1 MTTPGPRPLADRAV
15 LVIGGSSGIGYE
27 VARRARGA
35 GARVTITGRDERRLA
50 AAAERL
56 GAGARRLDAHDEA
69 QLESAFAGL
78 RPVDHIV
85 SMVGDSMAGGFL
97 QTAPQTMQHV
107 LRSKFLTNWAI
118 GRHAART
125 LAAGGSL
132 TYTSGTGGRP
142 HEISATYVAN
152 LAISALVQGLAHEMA
167 PRQRVNAVAPT
178 FMGTGTAFWRNIPP
192 AELGG
197 QEAAF
202 AASVPLRRVATTG
215 EVAAAYL
222 HLMTNT
228 FITGQVLAVDGG
240 VMLAI

>member
-1 MTTPGPRPLADRAV
+1 MV
-15 LVIGGSSGIGYE
+15 LNE
-27 VARRARGA
+27 
-35 GARVTITGRDERRLA
+35 
-50 AAAERL
+50 
-56 GAGARRLDAHDEA
+56 
-69 QLESAFAGL
+69 GL

-152 LAISALVQGLAHEMA
+152 LAISALVQGLAHEM
-167 PRQRVNAVAPT
+167 
-178 FMGTGTAFWRNIPP
+178 GPP
-192 AELGG
+192 AAG
-197 QEAAF
+197 
-202 AASVPLRRVATTG
+202 
-215 EVAAAYL
+215 
-222 HLMTNT
+222 
-228 FITGQVLAVDGG
+228 
-240 VMLAI
+240 

>member
-1 MTTPGPRPLADRAV
+1 
-15 LVIGGSSGIGYE
+15 
-27 VARRARGA
+27 
-35 GARVTITGRDERRLA
+35 
-50 AAAERL
+50 
-56 GAGARRLDAHDEA
+56 
-69 QLESAFAGL
+69 L

-197 QEAAF
+197 QQACRRLLRAA
-202 AASVPLRRVATTG
+202 RRGLVCVSHPRG
-215 EVAAAYL
+215 LV
-222 HLMTNT
+222 
-228 FITGQVLAVDGG
+228 FDAVHRQQRRFC
-240 VMLAI
+240 